1 MESLAFKFASK
12 IYEKRKSTI
21 ITFEDPSWQCVCV
34 PACLITL
41 VHFLVIKCTLSFARL
56 PQQWRQSQCSHC
68 TRCERIKKVSCKK
81 SLFLQLKLPKVCITL
96 AQCIFYSILWPIP
109 FFLSYWRMQAAINA
123 ENDLNNYLNDET
135 WRKQNEIVHFW
146 CHRFENVSNSSLF
159 LLGFFCECN
168 FSMFQAKIKSFF
180 LNF

>member
-1 MESLAFKFASK
+1 METFVTSPSCIADHSWADVCNKYQFYLESLAFKFASK
-12 IYEKRKSTI
+12 ISEKRKSTI

-109 FFLSYWRMQAAINA
+109 FFLILLKNA
-123 ENDLNNYLNDET
+123 SGNKC
-135 WRKQNEIVHFW
+135 RKRLKQLLKRWNMTQTKWNCAFLM
-146 CHRFENVSNSSLF
+146 SSLRKCF
-159 LLGFFCECN
+159 E
-168 FSMFQAKIKSFF
+168 
-180 LNF
+180 

>member
-1 MESLAFKFASK
+1 MESLAFKCTSK
-12 IYEKRKSTI
+12 ISEKRKSTI

-41 VHFLVIKCTLSFARL
+41 VHFLVIKCTLSYARL
-56 PQQWRQSQCSHC
+56 PQQWDRVNVHIELEAKGL
-68 TRCERIKKVSCKK
+68 RKFHVK
-81 SLFLQLKLPKVCITL
+81 SLFFIAKLPKVCITL

-109 FFLSYWRMQAAINA
+109 FFLSSRRMQAAINA
-123 ENDLNNYLNDET
+123 ENDFNNYLNDET

-159 LLGFFCECN
+159 LLGFFWW
-168 FSMFQAKIKSFF
+168 M
-180 LNF
+180 